1 MLSFNCPKCNRFCAV
16 VEDYAGHRV
25 RCTHCNCRFIVPAQ
39 QGDKAQRYNES
50 ALPPLPE
57 FYREV
62 FVRSWKILF
71 VKDSVAGLVFCI
83 AMTCFQFFLGNLDYS
98 FTMGAFRPPLIIGWI
113 TQFFTLGGLFWYFF
127 QTIGSTILYPE
138 SLPELDIGFGFEYFG
153 GLFKSLF
160 LFLNSLLLTAI
171 PSLAVSAVLESLG
184 FAYFGLKI
192 IMLIL
197 SCLLLP
203 LWLGLFGCDFPIWI
217 TFRVD
222 VLIRTLI
229 KTVKPYLASAFVT
242 ELIFFG
248 WLVSLLTFSTIEN
261 LSLLEKSLYLAFR
274 IVMVILMLFAMRTI
288 GLYYR
293 HYKPA
298 CPWLWDIKNTD

>member
-1 MLSFNCPKCNRFCAV
+1 MLSFSCPKCKRFCAV
-16 VEDYAGHRV
+16 AEDYAGRRV
-25 RCTHCNCRFIVPAQ
+25 RCTHCHCRFIVPAK
-39 QGDKAQRYNES
+39 QGDKVLPYNEP

-71 VKDSVAGLVFCI
+71 VKDSLAGLAFCI

-98 FTMGAFRPPLIIGWI
+98 FTMGGFRPPLIIGWI

-127 QTIGSTILYPE
+127 QIIGTTVLYPE
-138 SLPELDIGFGFEYFG
+138 SLPELDIGIGFEYFG
-153 GLFKSLF
+153 ALFKSIF
-160 LFLNSLLLTAI
+160 LFLNGLLLTAI
-171 PSLAVSAVLESLG
+171 PGIVIGTILESFG
-184 FAYFGLKI
+184 FASLGINLVI
-192 IMLIL
+192 LIL
-197 SCLLLP
+197 SCLLLT

-217 TFRVD
+217 VFRVD
-222 VLIRTLI
+222 VLIRILAATL
-229 KTVKPYLASAFVT
+229 KPYLVIALIT
-242 ELIFFG
+242 EVVFLG
-248 WLVSLLTFSTIEN
+248 WLISLLTFSTIEN

-274 IVMVILMLFAMRTI
+274 IAMVILMLFAMRTI